1 LQSLAVDRTEAF
13 VDDETVRARASHH
26 IVLPRFLRRP
36 VRALRRMQWQL
47 PRHLGTKSFIALFL
61 ATAVGGVVVGGHGM
75 TVLSAATAWAGFAIE
90 NVKIT
95 GQSET
100 SEVDVL
106 HALDIG
112 QYPSTLTLDL
122 EDAKARIEALP
133 WVKQATL
140 KKLFPDTVEIAI
152 VERDPYALWQHDG
165 TLSLV
170 DRVGKVITDDID
182 DRYASLPQVVGIG
195 AAEKA
200 TAFTALVDQFPTIA
214 GQARAGILVSENRWT
229 IVLKS
234 GIELMLPAEDPEKAL
249 ATIAALDRDHAML
262 SREIA
267 AIDLRQPDHLI
278 VRMTEAGVVA
288 HDAALKEREKIAKR
302 GRTNT

>member
-1 LQSLAVDRTEAF
+1 MQSVADRADSL
-13 VDDETVRARASHH
+13 VDDEMVRARASHH

-36 VRALRRMQWQL
+36 VRALRRANWKL
-47 PRHLGTKSFIALFL
+47 PRHLGTKSVAALFL
-61 ATAVGGVVVGGHGM
+61 ATAVGGVIVGGHGM
-75 TVLSAATAWAGFAIE
+75 TVLSAVTAAVGFGIE

-95 GQSET
+95 GQSDT

-112 QYPSTLTLDL
+112 RYPSTLTLDL

-165 TLSLV
+165 RLSLV
-170 DRVGKVITDDID
+170 DRVGKVITDDIN

-200 TAFTALVDQFPTIA
+200 TAFTALIDQFPTIA
-214 GQARAGILVSENRWT
+214 GQVRAGILVSENRWT

-249 ATIAALDRDHAML
+249 ATIAALDRDHAVL

>member
-1 LQSLAVDRTEAF
+1 M
-13 VDDETVRARASHH
+13 VRARASHH

-36 VRALRRMQWQL
+36 VRALRRMKL
-47 PRHLGTKSFIALFL
+47 PRHLGTKSVIALFL
-61 ATAVGGVVVGGHGM
+61 VTAVGGTVVGGHGM
-75 TVLSAATAWAGFAIE
+75 TVLSAATAAVGFGIE

-106 HALDIG
+106 AALDIG

-122 EDAKARIEALP
+122 EDAKARIEKLP

-140 KKLFPDTVEIAI
+140 KKLFPSTVEIA
-152 VERDPYALWQHDG
+152 VREREPYALWQHDG
-165 TLSLV
+165 TLSLI
-170 DRVGKVITDDID
+170 DDAGKAITDDID
-182 DRYASLPQVVGIG
+182 DRYASLPKVVGNG

-200 TAFTALVDQFPTIA
+200 TAYTTLIDQFPAIA
-214 GQARAGILVSENRWT
+214 SQVRAGILVSEDRWT
-229 IVLKS
+229 LVLAN

-249 ATIAALDRDHAML
+249 ATIAALDRDHAVL

-267 AIDLRQPDHLI
+267 AIDLREPGHLI
-278 VRMTEAGVVA
+278 VRLTEAGVVA
-288 HDAALKEREKIAKR
+288 HDAALKEREKLAKS